1 MDSVSGE
8 VISKRRDGK
17 GVKLP
22 DGQWYST
29 FEPSVLSAYDR
40 GASVDITYEQKGPFR
55 NIKTIQ
61 ASNGAAAPP
70 AANGKDTHV
79 VGPTK
84 HIAKTFP
91 MHPLSRD
98 RTIIRS
104 VALKAATDLQV
115 QFGSTIEIGTVI
127 NNARELEAYVAGDID
142 KENAQKALGMVEEV
156 PLTPM

>member
-40 GASVDITYEQKGPFR
+40 GANVDITYEQKGPFR

-61 ASNGAAAPP
+61 ASNGAAPV
-70 AANGKDTHV
+70 ANGKDPHV
-79 VGPTK
+79 MGPPK

-91 MHPLSRD
+91 MHPLSPD

-104 VALKAATDLQV
+104 VAVKAATDLQI
-115 QFGSTIEIGTVI
+115 QFGAQMDIDTVI
-127 NNARELEAYVAGDID
+127 DNARELEAYVAGDID

>member
-40 GASVDITYEQKGPFR
+40 GANVDITYEQKGPFR

-61 ASNGAAAPP
+61 ASNGAAPVAT
-70 AANGKDTHV
+70 GKDTHV
-79 VGPTK
+79 MGPTK

-91 MHPLSRD
+91 MHPLSPD

-104 VALKAATDLQV
+104 VAVKAATDLQI
-115 QFGSTIEIGTVI
+115 QFGAQMDIDTVI
-127 NNARELEAYVAGDID
+127 DNARELEAYVAGDID

>member
-1 MDSVSGE
+1 M
-8 VISKRRDGK
+8 
-17 GVKLP
+17 
-22 DGQWYST
+22 
-29 FEPSVLSAYDR
+29 
-40 GASVDITYEQKGPFR
+40 
-55 NIKTIQ
+55 
-61 ASNGAAAPP
+61 
-70 AANGKDTHV
+70 
-79 VGPTK
+79 GPTK

-91 MHPLSRD
+91 MHTLSPD